1 MEVKYLLEGLLI
13 GILVS
18 IPVGPVGIYIVVK
31 SITKGRIPGFLSG
44 LGAVTADMIYSVVAA
59 ASMSLIISFVE
70 EEQVLFQVIGGIV
83 VLIIGFKVFND
94 NPVKNIRNPVKS
106 KGKRFV
112 DDYAT
117 VILMVLANPINLLL
131 YVGIFASLQYPVHG
145 SFMAGPGLTILGIII
160 SATIWWFMISYYL
173 SKFSRRIRLRK
184 ILWFNKIAGLGII
197 VFGIF
202 VLGSTLYIMVFP
214 A

>member
-1 MEVKYLLEGLLI
+1 VEVKYLLQGLLI
-13 GILVS
+13 GIVVS
-18 IPVGPVGIYIVVK
+18 IPVGPVGVYIVVK
-31 SITKGRIPGFLSG
+31 SITKGRISGFLSG

-59 ASMSLIISFVE
+59 ASMSLVISFVE
-70 EEQVLFQVIGGIV
+70 EKRVLFQVIGGIV
-83 VLIIGFKVFND
+83 ILGIGLKVFND

-117 VILMVLANPINLLL
+117 VILMVLANPLNLLL

-145 SFMAGPGLTILGIII
+145 SFMAGPGLTILGIIV
-160 SATIWWFMISYYL
+160 SATAGWFLLSHYL
-173 SKFSRRIRLRK
+173 SKFSKRIRLRK

-202 VLGSTLYIMVFP
+202 VLGSTIYAMVFP